1 MLFNSL
7 TFITFLSIFV
17 IIFWLLNYPK
27 FHKYFIFFSSLIFY
41 GFWRIDF
48 LPLLLFSVIFN
59 YIAGFLISES
69 KERKFIY
76 LSFAVFINLLI
87 LFYFKY
93 LIFFTDSI
101 IGISLLFGIDL
112 KNNFNFYYIILPL
125 GISFYTFQA
134 ISYIVDIY
142 RQNIKVEKDFLFYAS
157 YITFFPQLVAGPILR
172 ASQVIPQLKANK
184 KINLIEI
191 FEGFKRVLLGLC
203 LKVFFADNIA
213 IFVNDGFSTPAV
225 DLSAIDVWTL
235 AFLFGFQIYFD
246 FSAYSH
252 IAIGTAKM
260 LGITF
265 PENFNYPYL
274 SSSPKEFWKRWHISL
289 SSWIRDYLYLP
300 LTNYSKKYSLDNF
313 SDGISKITSE
323 KRFVPLIITWSLMG
337 LWHGS
342 NWTFLLWG
350 VLHALIIQLYRI
362 FSAINLKIN
371 DNVKRIIGWLTTV
384 PLIMI
389 TWISF
394 RAENIS
400 DAFTMYMKIF
410 NPYEYFEMNL
420 RENIYLVTTIIFL
433 IALSYGLFVKFF
445 NKSNFKKNNK
455 FFTNLIVYGVSI
467 PILIIFL
474 RPVNQFIYFQF

>member
-1 MLFNSL
+1 M
-7 TFITFLSIFV
+7 
-17 IIFWLLNYPK
+17 
-27 FHKYFIFFSSLIFY
+27 
-41 GFWRIDF
+41 
-48 LPLLLFSVIFN
+48 
-59 YIAGFLISES
+59 
-69 KERKFIY
+69 
-76 LSFAVFINLLI
+76 
-87 LFYFKY
+87 
-93 LIFFTDSI
+93 
-101 IGISLLFGIDL
+101 
-112 KNNFNFYYIILPL
+112 
-125 GISFYTFQA
+125 
-134 ISYIVDIY
+134 
-142 RQNIKVEKDFLFYAS
+142 
-157 YITFFPQLVAGPILR
+157 
-172 ASQVIPQLKANK
+172 
-184 KINLIEI
+184 
-191 FEGFKRVLLGLC
+191 
-203 LKVFFADNIA
+203 
-213 IFVNDGFSTPAV
+213 
-225 DLSAIDVWTL
+225 
-235 AFLFGFQIYFD
+235 
-246 FSAYSH
+246 
-252 IAIGTAKM
+252 
-260 LGITF
+260 
-265 PENFNYPYL
+265 
-274 SSSPKEFWKRWHISL
+274 
-289 SSWIRDYLYLP
+289 P

-362 FSAINLKIN
+362 FSEINLKIN

-445 NKSNFKKNNK
+445 NKSKFKKNNK